1 MQCTFCWG
9 YVLELYMGLSC
20 MPLLIAPSHACS
32 WRALEVTL
40 RTAVDAG
47 GDMAAY
53 RQQRWKQ
60 GKWWW
65 WLGPGGTMQ
74 LAGKGRFTQ
83 MRCPPSMAGGDA
95 SPAAGAAAEAAH

>member
-1 MQCTFCWG
+1 MRQAGRSSAHMHFDPVCA
-9 YVLELYMGLSC
+9 LPPPPSC
-20 MPLLIAPSHACS
+20 SCS
-32 WRALEVTL
+32 WRALEVAL

-47 GDMAAY
+47 GDAAAY

-65 WLGPGGTMQ
+65 WMGPGGTMQ

-83 MRCPPSMAGGDA
+83 MRCPPGMAGEQGA
-95 SPAAGAAAEAAH
+95 SAAAAEADAEAAH